1 MEEESVYFKN
11 KSIIKWVLQNS
22 TVLILYTVAK
32 DSRRPERG
40 CQTDSSR
47 VCRVEKYSGQKE
59 KGFRAGHT
67 SGEISR
73 VCIRQRRKWWGL
85 KFIHYQN
92 IKLMPSLLDNVNV
105 RHHSISKHKGTFFL
119 MRNQI
124 INKSF
129 RGNKIWPQNKKN
141 WVCCFTLT
149 NICMYTCYT
158 LTV

>member
-1 MEEESVYFKN
+1 MSCFCSLCFLFNYQKGLFPYPRQKTDKIMEEESVYLKN

-32 DSRRPERG
+32 DSCRPERG

-59 KGFRAGHT
+59 KGCRAGHRG
-67 SGEISR
+67 GENSR
-73 VCIRQRRKWWGL
+73 VCIRQRQKWWGL

-105 RHHSISKHKGTFFL
+105 RHHSISKHKGTFFFDEES
-119 MRNQI
+119 NH
-124 INKSF
+124 K
-129 RGNKIWPQNKKN
+129 
-141 WVCCFTLT
+141 
-149 NICMYTCYT
+149 
-158 LTV
+158 